1 MADGFTRGMTRKVRA
16 AFEFYAVT
24 QDGMSAGDA
33 LRAFDNWMDELRTSS
48 DSSRGTD

>member
-24 QDGMSAGDA
+24 QDGMSAGEA
-33 LRAFDNWMDELRTSS
+33 LRAFDNWLDEVSS
-48 DSSRGTD
+48 APDSAREEN